1 MVQYIRPKV
10 YLLEKWD
17 ETSWTNGPHKT
28 RIGIFSTLE
37 KAEKEIPDWAKT
49 KGLVKYSR
57 GADGINF
64 YIFEEE
70 VK

>member
-1 MVQYIRPKV
+1 MVKV

-37 KAEKEIPDWAKT
+37 KAKEEIPDWAKI
-49 KGLVKYSR
+49 KKSSDWYKYCRGLV
-57 GADGINF
+57 GINY